1 MARPFSKFVWTLDG
15 VLRGLSRVFTNA
27 QSA

>member
-1 MARPFSKFVWTLDG
+1 MSRPFSKFVWTLDG
-15 VLRGLSRVFTNA
+15 VLRGLSRDFTNT